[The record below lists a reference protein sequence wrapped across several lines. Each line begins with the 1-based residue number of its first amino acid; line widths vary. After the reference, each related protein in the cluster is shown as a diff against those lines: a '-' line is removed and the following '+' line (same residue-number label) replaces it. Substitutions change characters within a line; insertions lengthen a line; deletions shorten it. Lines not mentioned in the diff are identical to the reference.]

1 MSPYKL
7 LTWIEAAAAAL
18 SLTGVVGLVTWATVT
33 RYLGVPNIWV
43 LEVTQILFAWTCLLA
58 ASIAYRNAGHFSVSV
73 LENLFPASV
82 LPVFRIVQ
90 QAVLLALLLALG
102 WVSLDYVE
110 VANRRP
116 LPLTGIRFSW
126 VAATIPVACGLM
138 AITSIHTIWTEL
150 SLLRQSPEAAR
161 REHEVEP

>member
-1 MSPYKL
+1 MSPYQL
-7 LTWIEAAAAAL
+7 LARIEAVAATLA
-18 SLTGVVGLVTWATVT
+18 LTGVVGLVAWATVT

-73 LENLFPASV
+73 LEGFLPEAMRPLFKV
-82 LPVFRIVQ
+82 LQ
-90 QAVLLALLLALG
+90 QVILLALLVALG

-126 VAATIPVACGLM
+126 VAATIPVACALM
-138 AITSIHTIWTEL
+138 AITSIHNIVTEL
-150 SLLRQSPEAAR
+150 ANWRRRPENK
-161 REHEVEP
+161 VES